1 MAAKTIHFRV
11 DNGDMMLIV
20 LDSGKRILVDIDIRA
35 DADDEDTDTPD
46 VAGQLRKEL
55 DGLGRDAKGRL
66 YVDAF
71 LLTHP
76 DQDHIRG
83 LAKHFHLGPPGDWS
97 KSADKILIREQWSSP
112 IVFRRASKDHKLC
125 DDACD
130 WSTEARRRVKKFR
143 EEGAQ
148 EDGNRVLIMG
158 EDIDGRTDDISDI
171 VIKVDCVFSKISGTN
186 DASFEA
192 RLLAPLRAEDEEEE
206 ELISKNDSS
215 VILRVDLKVSKVVKA
230 RYLIGGDAGVAIWER
245 LWDRN
250 KNRAARLE
258 YDVLVAPHHCSW
270 RSLSYDSWSDKGEEA
285 QVNEAARNAL
295 GQARDG
301 ALIVSSS
308 KPVEDHDDDPPCIRA
323 KREYLAILDDVKG
336 EFKCVADGSGDKPL
350 IIEVSSSGTKTRRAA
365 FATAL
370 GVGTGIGSQPLAH
383 GGPDDED

>member
-1 MAAKTIHFRV
+1 MAVKTMHFRV
-11 DNGDMMLIV
+11 GNGDMMLMV

-46 VAGQLRKEL
+46 VGGQLRKEL
-55 DGLGRDAKGRL
+55 EELGRDDKGRL

-83 LAKHFHLGPPGDWS
+83 LSNHFHLGPPGDWS
-97 KSADKILIREQWSSP
+97 KTADEILIREQWSSP
-112 IVFRRASKDHKLC
+112 VVFRRASKDHKLC

-130 WSTEARRRVKKFR
+130 WSAEARRRVKKFR
-143 EEGAQ
+143 DEGAQ
-148 EDGNRVLIMG
+148 ADGNRILIMG
-158 EDIDGRTDDISDI
+158 EDIDGKTDDIGDI
-171 VIKVDCVFSKISGTN
+171 VIKVDSVFSNICGST
-186 DASFEA
+186 DDSFEA
-192 RLLAPLRAEDEEEE
+192 RLLAPLKADDDEEE
-206 ELISKNDSS
+206 ELITKNDSS

-245 LWDRN
+245 LWERN
-250 KNRAARLE
+250 KNRSSRLE

-270 RSLSYDSWSDKGEEA
+270 RSLSYDSWSEKGEKA
-285 QVNEAARNAL
+285 KVNEAARNAL

-308 KPVEDHDDDPPCIRA
+308 KPVEDDEDDPPCIRA
-323 KREYLAILDDVKG
+323 KREYLAILDDVNG

-350 IIEVSSSGTKTRRAA
+350 TIEVSSSGTKIKRAA